1 MRGFLLVMI
10 LSSLFT
16 CAANT
21 RQMLASAGLRP
32 DWAGWVAGPAFAA
45 GAAALAG
52 WGLRRALAVPLAGSR
67 WMQLAAVAAG
77 GAGMC
82 AVCLAA
88 GWPLGLGAELREGL
102 PAPPRRQG
110 KPEENRKVLDTGCE
124 TEYNIGCVS
133 AGESDLPPAGCQ

>member
-1 MRGFLLVMI
+1 MRIAGVAVLLPRLGMRGFLLVMI

-32 DWAGWVAGPAFAA
+32 DWAGWLAGPAFAA

-88 GWPLGLGAELREGL
+88 GWPLGLGAELREACL
-102 PAPPRRQG
+102 PHCAAKETGG
-110 KPEENRKVLDTGCE
+110 KPESSGHRL
-124 TEYNIGCVS
+124 
-133 AGESDLPPAGCQ
+133 